1 MPLLWLS
8 LAFLLG
14 VLLGEYLNL
23 PSASWIVIAVVWLFI
38 FIGKTYLKRRGYLVY
53 PNRLSR
59 IIKLPASLPSIPIPI
74 PLLCVVIAIGAFR
87 MQSSKHIPGPEFI
100 DYYNDTGMEYTID
113 GIVVKPPD
121 VRDSYTGLRLEVTQI
136 HPVSAPPFKPVSGQ
150 ILAWVAPGDTWS
162 YGDQALLEGELLTPP
177 DDEDFSYRSY
187 LARKGIYSYL
197 PDTQI
202 ELVAHNQGNP
212 ALSLIYQLREHAL
225 GTIYTFF
232 PDPEASLLAGI
243 LVGVESGIPD
253 DVEEAFRDT
262 GTSHVIAI
270 SGFNITIIAGLLAA
284 IFGRMIGH
292 GRKGARWGALIA
304 LVGIILYAI
313 MVGGDAAVVRAAIMG
328 GLTLLALQLGRRQDG
343 VNSLALVAALMALFT
358 PYVLWD
364 VGFQLSFAATLGL
377 ILLAKPM
384 TDVFINLVSR
394 RIPVETA
401 RRVSGPFGEYILF
414 TIAASIFTLPVILYH
429 FQRLSL
435 VSLIANPLI
444 LPVQPPIMILG
455 GLAVIV
461 GLVYQPLGQL
471 IAYLAWPFLAY
482 TIRVVETLAEVP
494 GSAITIGEV
503 SLFAVVLFYIIIL
516 IWILAGSR
524 IRDWLASRNL
534 ELPSRTWFGA
544 ITLLG
549 LVTVLVWQ
557 AALSKP
563 DGKLHLTFLDVGTG
577 DAILI
582 TSPTGR
588 YLLIDGGPSSSRLSD
603 GLGRRLPLTDRKLDY
618 LIIGASEEEQLGAL
632 PQNLE
637 RFSPG
642 SVLWAGQYSTSR
654 SARQTRETLA
664 EMGVPI
670 NTAQEGQTL
679 DLGDGASL
687 KVLRVCSRGAVYLV
701 QWDRFNLLLPI
712 GMDFDA
718 MESLQNDDT
727 LSSATAL
734 LLADNGYHPVN
745 TQEWIERWNPVV
757 TILSVGSDD
766 WRGLPDPET
775 LGAVQGYNLLRTDIN
790 GWIDLSTD
798 GEELWIKVER
808 R

>member
-23 PSASWIVIAVVWLFI
+23 PSINWIVIAVVWLFI
-38 FIGKTYLKRRGYLVY
+38 FIGKTYLKRQGYLVF
-53 PNRLSR
+53 PNRLNR
-59 IIKLPASLPSIPIPI
+59 IIKITATLPTAPIPI
-74 PLLCVVIAIGAFR
+74 SLLFVVIAIGAFR
-87 MQSSKHIPGPEFI
+87 IQISKHEPGPEFI
-100 DYYNDTGMEYTID
+100 DYYNDSGVVFTID
-113 GIVVKPPD
+113 GIVIKPPD
-121 VRDSYTGLRLEVTQI
+121 ARDSYTGLRLEVTQI
-136 HPVSAPPFKPVSGQ
+136 HPASTPLFKPVSGQ

-162 YGDQALLEGELLTPP
+162 YGDQVLLEGELLTPP
-177 DDEDFSYRSY
+177 DDGDFSYRSY

-202 ELVAHNQGNP
+202 ELVAHDQGNP
-212 ALSLIYQLREHAL
+212 ALTLIYQLREHAL
-225 GTIYTFF
+225 ETIYTFF

-243 LVGVESGIPD
+243 LVGVESGIPE

-304 LVGIILYAI
+304 LIGIILYAI

-328 GLTLLALQLGRRQDG
+328 GFTLLALQLGRRQDG
-343 VNSLALVAALMALFT
+343 INSLALVAALMALFN

-384 TDVFINLVSR
+384 TDAFINLVSR

-444 LPVQPPIMILG
+444 LPVQPPLMILG

-482 TIRVVETLAEVP
+482 TIRVVEILAEIP

-503 SLFAVVLFYIIIL
+503 SFFAVVVFYSIL
-516 IWILAGSR
+516 LVWILAGSR
-524 IRDWLASRNL
+524 IRDWLTSRNL
-534 ELPSRTWFGA
+534 ELPTRTWFGA
-544 ITLLG
+544 ITVLG

-588 YLLIDGGPSSSRLSD
+588 YLLIDGGPSTSRLSD
-603 GLGRRLPLTDRKLDY
+603 GLGRRLPLTNRKLDY

-632 PQNLE
+632 PQNLD
-637 RFSPG
+637 RFPPG
-642 SVLWAGQYSTSR
+642 NVLWAGPFSTSR
-654 SARQTRETLA
+654 SARQTRETLT
-664 EMGVPI
+664 EMGIPI
-670 NTAQEGQTL
+670 QAAQEGQIL

-687 KVLRVCSRGAVYLV
+687 NVLRVSGRGAVFLV
-701 QWDRFNLLLPI
+701 QWSNFNVLLPI

-718 MESLQNDDT
+718 MESLQNDES
-727 LSSATAL
+727 LPPVTAL
-734 LLADNGYHPVN
+734 LLADSGYKPVN
-745 TQEWIERWNPVV
+745 TREWIEHWNPVLAL
-757 TILSVGSDD
+757 LSVGSGD
-766 WRGLPDPET
+766 WRGLPDNET
-775 LGAVQGYNLLRTDIN
+775 LIAVQGYNLLRTDIN
-790 GWIDLSTD
+790 GWINLSTD
-798 GEELWIKVER
+798 GNQLWIEVER